1 MPVNTRTE
9 YAIRALLEMIES
21 DNEPVSVR
29 QISDTQHLPRKYV
42 EHLLANLKAAGLIES
57 VTGSKGGYVLKLDP
71 LMIKLYDV
79 VKAVDY
85 ASWNMRCGNRNQEY
99 CIGTECRLH
108 GFWDEVSD
116 QVDKLLMNYSLS
128 DISHQVSAREVAD
141 G

>member
-21 DNEPVSVR
+21 DNEPISVR
-29 QISDTQHLPRKYV
+29 QISETQHLPRKYV
-42 EHLLANLKAAGLIES
+42 EHLLSNLKAAGLVES

-85 ASWNMRCGNRNQEY
+85 ASWDMRCGNRNQEY
-99 CIGTECRLH
+99 CLGVSCRLH
-108 GFWDEVSD
+108 NFWDKVSD
-116 QVDKLLMNYSLS
+116 EMDKLLMNYSLS
-128 DISHQVSAREVAD
+128 DISQQVRAEGDSDA
-141 G
+141 